1 MASLAEIKQIASLR
15 YPKFRQKY
23 GQFVVE
29 GRKGVDEVFHSNLKV
44 VKILLTATYLTKF
57 GKPNCA
63 ENLIEQ
69 VSEKEMD
76 RMSQMDTPPGILAW
90 MEIPPAFSKPSSAPF
105 YLVLDGISDPSNL
118 GAILRIA
125 DWYGLSQVILSQD
138 CTDEYNLKCVTAS
151 MGSFTR
157 VKCIRLDLGQFL
169 SGISTVYGALLNG
182 QSIYEA
188 SARIDDVELPQ
199 ALVIGSESHGIREN
213 LMALINHPVTIPRIG
228 GAESLNASVATGILL
243 DRFLGK

>member
-1 MASLAEIKQIASLR
+1 
-15 YPKFRQKY
+15 
-23 GQFVVE
+23 
-29 GRKGVDEVFHSNLKV
+29 
-44 VKILLTATYLTKF
+44 
-57 GKPNCA
+57 
-63 ENLIEQ
+63 
-69 VSEKEMD
+69 
-76 RMSQMDTPPGILAW
+76 
-90 MEIPPAFSKPSSAPF
+90 
-105 YLVLDGISDPSNL
+105 
-118 GAILRIA
+118 
-125 DWYGLSQVILSQD
+125 
-138 CTDEYNLKCVTAS
+138 

-199 ALVIGSESHGIREN
+199 ALVIGSESQGIREN